1 MVPFQNNSWMVIW
14 KWKKR
19 LKNVLLFFTSKQC
32 TIQSNHKCNV
42 FWQIRRQWF
51 VFTTFSNCIATFF
64 ALRQH
69 VMCDAW
75 KMKLTSPRVFF
86 TCISEV
92 RVCQITGR
100 RVFGVVLFCC
110 FFVPC
115 CTLRFPLKDEVRF
128 VFTPI
133 CYVGV
138 HFLHVYVI
146 CIYLRILVS
155 KTIFIPDDVVV

>member
-1 MVPFQNNSWMVIW
+1 MPLQNNSWMVIW

-75 KMKLTSPRVFF
+75 KMKLTSP
-86 TCISEV
+86 CISEV
-92 RVCQITGR
+92 RVCQITGLCG
-100 RVFGVVLFCC
+100 VFFG
-110 FFVPC
+110 FFPC
-115 CTLRFPLKDEVRF
+115 CTLRYPLKDEVPF

-133 CYVGV
+133 WNVGV
-138 HFLHVYVI
+138 HVLHVYVI
-146 CIYLRILVS
+146 CI
-155 KTIFIPDDVVV
+155 